1 MQHLAID
8 LLADA
13 IAHELIGTEPG
24 HCARVDFLERDQ
36 AQAICEEFSK
46 QAILPQTSLHILTR
60 DPEQTTN
67 PRYITTDRAIELRNR
82 KTSRLCLFVPS
93 DMVDAAF
100 SSLANSFAL
109 IDGRSLYRK
118 VLRQLV
124 DNLPAQAQRIV
135 RDVFAYLRAPLRA
148 SDSQK
153 LAFCSALADRVEAE
167 DLDHAGL
174 DLWRVGLIADG
185 GSAFVANLGRNRNSA
200 IKLALPLKIYAGIT
214 ERVSSTRVDR
224 STAARLVSFFR
235 SRSMNEIGSWSQALA
250 AGDGPTFDQ
259 WSFPKEEPSDITGVT
274 LAPFIDRE
282 GLVQR
287 YSKLAQPDGHGG
299 SLIAKY
305 GDARDAVLV
314 VKWTTEPTKP
324 RNLDRW
330 RVEIVSTNEDS
341 DVDIDLPDREVASQ
355 RRSLTI
361 KLDLELESPPDGS
374 FCIRVTPLDAAGDI
388 LRNPETNEDIV
399 SNSLEFFLSPDIEIR
414 AKSTQ
419 STRRRTVPS
428 IAFGRLEAAIET
440 SDAQLEEQ
448 EPLWASR
455 ELDYFSLRLNQRRVV
470 TIGISPTLRELERR
484 VLNEPRSGGRF
495 LVSVGEVRPI
505 DSEACLPFPLDTYTG
520 DTWNA
525 FWRAREHFFG
535 RITKATPRD
544 CIEVASWS
552 DELANAAIRYGQAY
566 KSLLSELLDK
576 HVPDEEL
583 YAALSIDT
591 LLIRT
596 AGESET
602 PEEALV
608 FLPTHP
614 VRAAWMA
621 GYTQLLLF
629 WERDVLGR
637 PAKQR
642 AAGIDLATIRMLT
655 PINVPA
661 FGYHPQAQSAFAF
674 FQNLRFFVGIAL
686 PPNIPDPQRRFADI
700 AVMLGDESDTDVVGE
715 LSPARLAEHIK
726 AFYQLHAYNQSLVI
740 TLVNADQGALA
751 ANAITRTLES
761 MVQGDDDTEAV
772 PLPTIRLQSYVEGNR
787 AGGISGL
794 NQIRQILTEHAVSKG
809 TSHLTPVLSSSI
821 QPVSV
826 LAAHGPADAQLAI
839 VADFTQPTLTTAVST
854 PTDIVSSF
862 SLYGLITR
870 FIPEFSVTSDV
881 LYWRYRI
888 VSGSVR
894 SDPHPSGPRFAETLI
909 DIQQSMLSAG
919 RIILKGA
926 EGTTPVVEV
935 QLDEQQRQMI
945 ERLHARTNWVIT
957 LDRFFA
963 LDYYDSPRDQ
973 RLESIARKYLIDYAP
988 EFSDGLGHRM
998 LVTTAWRDEI
1008 EALLSRA
1015 MDDLGFTRVDQSVSK
1030 LLHYLKTISGQLALR
1045 VAESHNSAA
1054 AAVGLGIVTA
1064 YLQAKGRLS
1073 QAVLVPVD
1081 SSPRIFSV
1089 SGSGPTAEGER
1100 RCDLVLISLKRNIV
1114 DATFIE
1120 VKWRRGSTPLESLAA
1135 TMCVQMESSA
1145 DIVRARFFDPARIDG
1160 SLQRAYLANVLRFY
1174 FERARRYGLLAAGSE
1189 TPFLEHLAKLEK
1201 AGIEF
1206 RASYEGYI
1214 VSLDETPRRF
1224 TVGTAQITVL
1234 TAQDIERMAEFGT
1247 VNIRQVYEPTEGDGE
1262 DETEATDVT
1271 IADSRYPIADS
1282 QASAEIVV
1290 EVGETTAKIA
1300 DSQYPIANSQAAA
1313 EIVVELGETTA
1324 KIADSRYP
1332 IADSQAAAEI
1342 VVELG
1347 ETTAGR
1353 VDWKPSIKGSPHL
1366 FIIGIPGQGK
1376 SWTTTRILTRL
1387 GEQHVPALVLD
1398 FHGQFADPSGP
1409 FAQRV
1414 GATTIDAAEGLPF
1427 SPFEAMTTNGKTD
1440 WKINSQGIA
1449 EIFAYIVNLGGIQRD
1464 ALYNAIMD
1472 AYKARGFGTGDT
1484 TGLTY
1489 PTPSDVL
1496 RCIERR
1502 ERDRRVSNISARCRP
1517 LLEMDLFTPESGHPD
1532 LLSMVRRGLVIDLHN
1547 LHSEVLQM
1555 TAGAFVLRKIYR
1567 DMVTWGVAEHLRLAI
1582 VLDEAHRL
1590 AKDVTLPKIMKEG
1603 RKFGISVVVASQGMN
1618 DFHADV
1624 LGNAGTKILFR
1635 TNYPD
1640 SKKIANYIRGRQG
1653 QDLASQIE
1661 QLGVGTSYVQ
1671 TSDMPQG
1678 AVVKMY
1684 PPE

>member
-13 IAHELIGTEPG
+13 IAYELTGTEPG

-46 QAILPQTSLHILTR
+46 RATLPQTSLHILTR
-60 DPEQTTN
+60 DRDQTTN

-109 IDGRSLYRK
+109 IDGRSLYGK
-118 VLRQLV
+118 VLHQLV
-124 DNLPAQAQRIV
+124 DTLPAQAQRIV

-153 LAFCSALADRVEAE
+153 LAFCSALADRAESE
-167 DLDHAGL
+167 DLDRAGL

-200 IKLALPLKIYAGIT
+200 IKLALPLKIYAGVT

-235 SRSMNEIGSWSQALA
+235 SRSMNEIFSWSEALA

-305 GDARDAVLV
+305 GDAKDAVLV

-505 DSEACLPFPLDTYTG
+505 DSEACVPFLLDTYTG

-576 HVPDEEL
+576 QVPHEEL

-700 AVMLGDESDTDVVGE
+700 AVMLGDEADTDVVGE

-761 MVQGDDDTEAV
+761 VVQGDDDTEAV

-826 LAAHGPADAQLAI
+826 LAAHGP
-839 VADFTQPTLTTAVST
+839 
-854 PTDIVSSF
+854 
-862 SLYGLITR
+862 
-870 FIPEFSVTSDV
+870 
-881 LYWRYRI
+881 
-888 VSGSVR
+888 
-894 SDPHPSGPRFAETLI
+894 
-909 DIQQSMLSAG
+909 
-919 RIILKGA
+919 
-926 EGTTPVVEV
+926 
-935 QLDEQQRQMI
+935 
-945 ERLHARTNWVIT
+945 
-957 LDRFFA
+957 
-963 LDYYDSPRDQ
+963 
-973 RLESIARKYLIDYAP
+973 
-988 EFSDGLGHRM
+988 
-998 LVTTAWRDEI
+998 
-1008 EALLSRA
+1008 
-1015 MDDLGFTRVDQSVSK
+1015 
-1030 LLHYLKTISGQLALR
+1030 
-1045 VAESHNSAA
+1045 
-1054 AAVGLGIVTA
+1054 
-1064 YLQAKGRLS
+1064 
-1073 QAVLVPVD
+1073 
-1081 SSPRIFSV
+1081 
-1089 SGSGPTAEGER
+1089 
-1100 RCDLVLISLKRNIV
+1100 
-1114 DATFIE
+1114 
-1120 VKWRRGSTPLESLAA
+1120 
-1135 TMCVQMESSA
+1135 
-1145 DIVRARFFDPARIDG
+1145 
-1160 SLQRAYLANVLRFY
+1160 
-1174 FERARRYGLLAAGSE
+1174 
-1189 TPFLEHLAKLEK
+1189 
-1201 AGIEF
+1201 
-1206 RASYEGYI
+1206 
-1214 VSLDETPRRF
+1214 
-1224 TVGTAQITVL
+1224 
-1234 TAQDIERMAEFGT
+1234 
-1247 VNIRQVYEPTEGDGE
+1247 
-1262 DETEATDVT
+1262 
-1271 IADSRYPIADS
+1271 
-1282 QASAEIVV
+1282 
-1290 EVGETTAKIA
+1290 
-1300 DSQYPIANSQAAA
+1300 
-1313 EIVVELGETTA
+1313 
-1324 KIADSRYP
+1324 
-1332 IADSQAAAEI
+1332 
-1342 VVELG
+1342 
-1347 ETTAGR
+1347 AGR

-1489 PTPSDVL
+1489 PTPNDVL

>member
-1 MQHLAID
+1 
-8 LLADA
+8 
-13 IAHELIGTEPG
+13 
-24 HCARVDFLERDQ
+24 
-36 AQAICEEFSK
+36 
-46 QAILPQTSLHILTR
+46 
-60 DPEQTTN
+60 
-67 PRYITTDRAIELRNR
+67 
-82 KTSRLCLFVPS
+82 
-93 DMVDAAF
+93 
-100 SSLANSFAL
+100 
-109 IDGRSLYRK
+109 
-118 VLRQLV
+118 
-124 DNLPAQAQRIV
+124 
-135 RDVFAYLRAPLRA
+135 
-148 SDSQK
+148 
-153 LAFCSALADRVEAE
+153 
-167 DLDHAGL
+167 
-174 DLWRVGLIADG
+174 
-185 GSAFVANLGRNRNSA
+185 
-200 IKLALPLKIYAGIT
+200 
-214 ERVSSTRVDR
+214 
-224 STAARLVSFFR
+224 
-235 SRSMNEIGSWSQALA
+235 
-250 AGDGPTFDQ
+250 
-259 WSFPKEEPSDITGVT
+259 
-274 LAPFIDRE
+274 
-282 GLVQR
+282 
-287 YSKLAQPDGHGG
+287 
-299 SLIAKY
+299 
-305 GDARDAVLV
+305 
-314 VKWTTEPTKP
+314 
-324 RNLDRW
+324 
-330 RVEIVSTNEDS
+330 
-341 DVDIDLPDREVASQ
+341 
-355 RRSLTI
+355 
-361 KLDLELESPPDGS
+361 
-374 FCIRVTPLDAAGDI
+374 
-388 LRNPETNEDIV
+388 
-399 SNSLEFFLSPDIEIR
+399 
-414 AKSTQ
+414 
-419 STRRRTVPS
+419 
-428 IAFGRLEAAIET
+428 
-440 SDAQLEEQ
+440 
-448 EPLWASR
+448 
-455 ELDYFSLRLNQRRVV
+455 
-470 TIGISPTLRELERR
+470 
-484 VLNEPRSGGRF
+484 
-495 LVSVGEVRPI
+495 
-505 DSEACLPFPLDTYTG
+505 
-520 DTWNA
+520 
-525 FWRAREHFFG
+525 
-535 RITKATPRD
+535 
-544 CIEVASWS
+544 
-552 DELANAAIRYGQAY
+552 
-566 KSLLSELLDK
+566 
-576 HVPDEEL
+576 
-583 YAALSIDT
+583 
-591 LLIRT
+591 
-596 AGESET
+596 
-602 PEEALV
+602 
-608 FLPTHP
+608 
-614 VRAAWMA
+614 
-621 GYTQLLLF
+621 
-629 WERDVLGR
+629 
-637 PAKQR
+637 
-642 AAGIDLATIRMLT
+642 
-655 PINVPA
+655 
-661 FGYHPQAQSAFAF
+661 
-674 FQNLRFFVGIAL
+674 
-686 PPNIPDPQRRFADI
+686 
-700 AVMLGDESDTDVVGE
+700 
-715 LSPARLAEHIK
+715 
-726 AFYQLHAYNQSLVI
+726 
-740 TLVNADQGALA
+740 
-751 ANAITRTLES
+751 
-761 MVQGDDDTEAV
+761 
-772 PLPTIRLQSYVEGNR
+772 
-787 AGGISGL
+787 
-794 NQIRQILTEHAVSKG
+794 
-809 TSHLTPVLSSSI
+809 
-821 QPVSV
+821 
-826 LAAHGPADAQLAI
+826 
-839 VADFTQPTLTTAVST
+839 
-854 PTDIVSSF
+854 
-862 SLYGLITR
+862 
-870 FIPEFSVTSDV
+870 
-881 LYWRYRI
+881 
-888 VSGSVR
+888 
-894 SDPHPSGPRFAETLI
+894 
-909 DIQQSMLSAG
+909 
-919 RIILKGA
+919 
-926 EGTTPVVEV
+926 
-935 QLDEQQRQMI
+935 
-945 ERLHARTNWVIT
+945 
-957 LDRFFA
+957 
-963 LDYYDSPRDQ
+963 
-973 RLESIARKYLIDYAP
+973 
-988 EFSDGLGHRM
+988 M

-1064 YLQAKGRLS
+1064 YLQAKGRLA

-1214 VSLDETPRRF
+1214 VSLDEKPRR
-1224 TVGTAQITVL
+1224 GTAQITVL

-1300 DSQYPIANSQAAA
+1300 DSQYPIAN
-1313 EIVVELGETTA
+1313 
-1324 KIADSRYP
+1324 
-1332 IADSQAAAEI
+1332 SQAAAEI

-1496 RCIERR
+1496 RCIEHR

>member
-13 IAHELIGTEPG
+13 IAYELTGTEPG

-46 QAILPQTSLHILTR
+46 RATLPQTSLHILTR

-109 IDGRSLYRK
+109 IDGRSLYGK
-118 VLRQLV
+118 VLHQLV
-124 DNLPAQAQRIV
+124 DTLPAQAQRIV

-153 LAFCSALADRVEAE
+153 LAFCSALADRAESE

-287 YSKLAQPDGHGG
+287 YSRLAQPDGHGG

-305 GDARDAVLV
+305 GDAKDAVLV

-826 LAAHGPADAQLAI
+826 LAAHGPA
-839 VADFTQPTLTTAVST
+839 
-854 PTDIVSSF
+854 
-862 SLYGLITR
+862 
-870 FIPEFSVTSDV
+870 
-881 LYWRYRI
+881 
-888 VSGSVR
+888 
-894 SDPHPSGPRFAETLI
+894 
-909 DIQQSMLSAG
+909 
-919 RIILKGA
+919 
-926 EGTTPVVEV
+926 
-935 QLDEQQRQMI
+935 
-945 ERLHARTNWVIT
+945 
-957 LDRFFA
+957 
-963 LDYYDSPRDQ
+963 
-973 RLESIARKYLIDYAP
+973 
-988 EFSDGLGHRM
+988 
-998 LVTTAWRDEI
+998 
-1008 EALLSRA
+1008 
-1015 MDDLGFTRVDQSVSK
+1015 
-1030 LLHYLKTISGQLALR
+1030 
-1045 VAESHNSAA
+1045 
-1054 AAVGLGIVTA
+1054 
-1064 YLQAKGRLS
+1064 
-1073 QAVLVPVD
+1073 
-1081 SSPRIFSV
+1081 
-1089 SGSGPTAEGER
+1089 
-1100 RCDLVLISLKRNIV
+1100 
-1114 DATFIE
+1114 
-1120 VKWRRGSTPLESLAA
+1120 
-1135 TMCVQMESSA
+1135 
-1145 DIVRARFFDPARIDG
+1145 
-1160 SLQRAYLANVLRFY
+1160 
-1174 FERARRYGLLAAGSE
+1174 
-1189 TPFLEHLAKLEK
+1189 
-1201 AGIEF
+1201 
-1206 RASYEGYI
+1206 
-1214 VSLDETPRRF
+1214 
-1224 TVGTAQITVL
+1224 
-1234 TAQDIERMAEFGT
+1234 
-1247 VNIRQVYEPTEGDGE
+1247 
-1262 DETEATDVT
+1262 
-1271 IADSRYPIADS
+1271 
-1282 QASAEIVV
+1282 
-1290 EVGETTAKIA
+1290 
-1300 DSQYPIANSQAAA
+1300 
-1313 EIVVELGETTA
+1313 
-1324 KIADSRYP
+1324 
-1332 IADSQAAAEI
+1332 
-1342 VVELG
+1342 
-1347 ETTAGR
+1347 GR

>member
-13 IAHELIGTEPG
+13 IAYELTGTEPG

-46 QAILPQTSLHILTR
+46 RATLPQTSLHILTR

-109 IDGRSLYRK
+109 IDGRSLYGK
-118 VLRQLV
+118 VLHQLV
-124 DNLPAQAQRIV
+124 DTLPAQAQRIV

-153 LAFCSALADRVEAE
+153 LAFCSALADRAESE

-200 IKLALPLKIYAGIT
+200 IKLALPLKIYAGVT

-235 SRSMNEIGSWSQALA
+235 SRSMNEIFSWSQALA

-287 YSKLAQPDGHGG
+287 YSRLAQPDGHGG

-826 LAAHGPADAQLAI
+826 LAAHGPA
-839 VADFTQPTLTTAVST
+839 
-854 PTDIVSSF
+854 
-862 SLYGLITR
+862 
-870 FIPEFSVTSDV
+870 
-881 LYWRYRI
+881 
-888 VSGSVR
+888 
-894 SDPHPSGPRFAETLI
+894 
-909 DIQQSMLSAG
+909 
-919 RIILKGA
+919 
-926 EGTTPVVEV
+926 
-935 QLDEQQRQMI
+935 
-945 ERLHARTNWVIT
+945 
-957 LDRFFA
+957 
-963 LDYYDSPRDQ
+963 
-973 RLESIARKYLIDYAP
+973 
-988 EFSDGLGHRM
+988 
-998 LVTTAWRDEI
+998 
-1008 EALLSRA
+1008 
-1015 MDDLGFTRVDQSVSK
+1015 
-1030 LLHYLKTISGQLALR
+1030 
-1045 VAESHNSAA
+1045 
-1054 AAVGLGIVTA
+1054 
-1064 YLQAKGRLS
+1064 
-1073 QAVLVPVD
+1073 
-1081 SSPRIFSV
+1081 
-1089 SGSGPTAEGER
+1089 
-1100 RCDLVLISLKRNIV
+1100 
-1114 DATFIE
+1114 
-1120 VKWRRGSTPLESLAA
+1120 
-1135 TMCVQMESSA
+1135 
-1145 DIVRARFFDPARIDG
+1145 
-1160 SLQRAYLANVLRFY
+1160 
-1174 FERARRYGLLAAGSE
+1174 
-1189 TPFLEHLAKLEK
+1189 
-1201 AGIEF
+1201 
-1206 RASYEGYI
+1206 
-1214 VSLDETPRRF
+1214 
-1224 TVGTAQITVL
+1224 
-1234 TAQDIERMAEFGT
+1234 
-1247 VNIRQVYEPTEGDGE
+1247 
-1262 DETEATDVT
+1262 
-1271 IADSRYPIADS
+1271 
-1282 QASAEIVV
+1282 
-1290 EVGETTAKIA
+1290 
-1300 DSQYPIANSQAAA
+1300 
-1313 EIVVELGETTA
+1313 
-1324 KIADSRYP
+1324 
-1332 IADSQAAAEI
+1332 
-1342 VVELG
+1342 
-1347 ETTAGR
+1347 GR